1 MESKREKFE
10 PESVKSQAEVPNSN
24 KETQWNGV
32 SHHILRKCIV
42 PFCSLYVFILPSQKS
57 TQLPGHTLCF
67 QQEESQET
75 FQFLCLPVQWIYI
88 SLINKTSKM
97 LSPEPHESHRFLEQ
111 LRIPLHFE

>member
-1 MESKREKFE
+1 MNQSLLNLRLKFLTAIKK
-10 PESVKSQAEVPNSN
+10 PSGMGFHITSYVNALSLSVP
-24 KETQWNGV
+24 
-32 SHHILRKCIV
+32 CM
-42 PFCSLYVFILPSQKS
+42 FLYCLPRNQ
-57 TQLPGHTLCF
+57 QLPGHTLCF

-88 SLINKTSKM
+88 SLINTTSKM